1 MVRAV
6 DKTRRLVALN
16 PQSGRYRAGIA
27 MSAAGNG
34 NGPGPG
40 EISPEQREAFHKR
53 SEALGKRLGEVKAR
67 RNPPQSGDARARG
80 EAFARAFRFVAEL
93 IVGVGVGGFIG
104 WLLDRWLGTAPW
116 LLVLFVTLGFAAGL
130 MNVIRDAQKA
140 QAKAE
145 ASQLA
150 ARSVKD
156 DDEDDR

>member
-1 MVRAV
+1 
-6 DKTRRLVALN
+6 
-16 PQSGRYRAGIA
+16 
-27 MSAAGNG
+27 MSAAGKG
-34 NGPGPG
+34 DSPGRG
-40 EISPEQREAFHKR
+40 QISPEQREAFRKR
-53 SEALGKRLGEVKAR
+53 SDLIGKRLDEVRAR

-104 WLLDRWLGTAPW
+104 WLLDRWLGTTPW

-130 MNVIRDAQKA
+130 MNVIRAAQKA
-140 QAKAE
+140 QAEAQ

-150 ARSVKD
+150 APSVAD